1 MEILRKRQ
9 KDETKA
15 GKNLS
20 KPCVL
25 STHKKATREYV

>member
-1 MEILRKRQ
+1 METHRKRQ

-20 KPCVL
+20 KSWVL
-25 STHKKATREYV
+25 STHKKATRENV